1 MALAGYPLGLR
12 FRFYD
17 PNPESPAGHLAELI
31 SAPYDDFD
39 SLRAFAAGLDV
50 ITYEFENVPAST
62 SRFLEEGIAP
72 LFPSS
77 RALDTAQD
85 RLSEKRLFQQLGIP
99 TPAFQSVD
107 TREELLSALKAIDA
121 PAILKTRRMGY
132 DGKGQ
137 VSLTSPA
144 EAEQAWQQ
152 LGGQPLI
159 LEQRIAF
166 ERELSIL
173 SVRDRSGKIAFY
185 PLVENHHEAGI
196 LHLSLAPAPH
206 LSPALQAQAES
217 LARKVLEMLDY
228 VGVLAIEL
236 FQKEDQL
243 IANEMAPRVH
253 NSGHWT
259 MEGAVT
265 SQFENHLRAILG
277 FPLGETA
284 PRGCSAMFNLI
295 GALPDLTEALSLP
308 GARLHLYGK
317 QPKPGRKLGHIT
329 LCGDRHD
336 LMGPLVSALKTQL

>member
-31 SAPYDDFD
+31 NAPYDDFD

-50 ITYEFENVPAST
+50 ITYEFENVPSPTA
-62 SRFLEEGIAP
+62 RFLEEGIAP

-85 RLSEKRLFQQLGIP
+85 RLSEKRLFQLLGIP
-99 TPAFQSVD
+99 TPAFLSVD
-107 TREELLSALKAIDA
+107 TQEELLSALKAIGA
-121 PAILKTRRMGY
+121 PAILKTRRLGY

-137 VSLTSPA
+137 ASLTSPV

-152 LGGQPLI
+152 LGDQPLI
-159 LEQRIAF
+159 LEQQIAF

-196 LHLSLAPAPH
+196 LRLSLAPAPH
-206 LSPALQAQAES
+206 LSHALQAQAES
-217 LARKVLEMLDY
+217 LARKVLERLDY

-295 GALPDLTEALSLP
+295 GALPDLTEVLSLP

-317 QPKPGRKLGHIT
+317 QPKPGRKLGHVT